1 MCWFWLDE
9 CYRVS
14 MTPTEDAEAR
24 GYANGRARRD
34 VIIRTASEHFAE
46 RGFMSA
52 TILEI
57 AAACGI
63 SRAGLLHHFTDKEA
77 LLHAVLEARDEEDQE
92 RFAPYVQTHG
102 AMGVLRGMVDLADHN
117 RLVPGL
123 IELFVRLS
131 AEAAA
136 TDHPAHDY
144 FARRNERI
152 RGGTA
157 RALRAL
163 QARGLVRADLEA
175 ANAALLLTSLMD
187 GLQLQWLFDADVDLA
202 REIRGVV
209 GEWLTPAGRQAFDA
223 ALPVLAA

>member
-1 MCWFWLDE
+1 
-9 CYRVS
+9 
-14 MTPTEDAEAR
+14 MTPTDDAEAR

-46 RGFMSA
+46 RGFVSA

-57 AAACGI
+57 AATCGI
-63 SRAGLLHHFTDKEA
+63 SRAGLLHHFADKEA

-92 RFAPYVQTHG
+92 RFAPYVEAHG
-102 AMGVLRGMVDLADHN
+102 AIGVLRGMVDLADHN

-136 TDHPAHDY
+136 NDHPAHDY
-144 FARRNERI
+144 FTQRNERI
-152 RGGTA
+152 RRGTA
-157 RALRAL
+157 RALAAL
-163 QARGLVRADLEA
+163 QARGLVRADLDA
-175 ANAALLLTSLMD
+175 RSAALRLTSLMD
-187 GLQLQWLFDADVDLA
+187 GLQLQWLFDSEVDLA

-209 GEWLTPAGRQAFDA
+209 GEWLTPTGREAFDA
-223 ALPVLAA
+223 ALPVVAA